1 MLTKCKI
8 KKIYYSKMTADLVY
22 LANPPP
28 PPSAKITL
36 IPTKRR
42 S

>member
-22 LANPPP
+22 VANPPP
-28 PPSAKITL
+28 TPPPAPPPLKL
-36 IPTKRR
+36 L
-42 S
+42 